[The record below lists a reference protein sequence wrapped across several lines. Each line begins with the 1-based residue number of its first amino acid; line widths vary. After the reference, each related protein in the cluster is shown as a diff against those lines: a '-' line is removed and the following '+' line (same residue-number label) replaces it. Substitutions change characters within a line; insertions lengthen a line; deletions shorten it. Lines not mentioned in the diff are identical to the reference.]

1 MKKYLLVFLVGIFAA
16 LQLSAQI
23 VDPVK
28 WSFDSKALENGN
40 YELMMTAKID
50 KGWYIYSQDIEDG
63 GPVPT
68 SFTFEKNKTFKVIGD
83 VKEKGELIEK
93 NDKMFGMMIKKYP
106 NEVTFIATV
115 KPTKA
120 KANVTGYLEFMTC
133 DDSRCLPPEEV
144 EFEFALDKI
153 EKKKVS
159 SPDAKSKKST
169 NSNSGIAPKQD
180 LTGST
185 GPGSPNKAKQRT
197 ILDPVKWSFRQES
210 LGKDEYLLHFDAKI
224 DQGWYVYSQ
233 NVKDGG
239 PVPTSFTF
247 EESKTFKTKGKVDE
261 SGDMIEKNDKMF
273 SMMVRKYAD
282 KIHFQQK
289 VKALKPNAKVTGYL
303 EFMTCDDSRC
313 LPPEEVEF
321 SFNLGEK
328 DSGTG
333 AVPTNNAGGSTANNA
348 SGNNGGNT
356 NGNNASGNNGANAG
370 QTANNTVNGTAAT
383 ASNTTQGKTE
393 TSDKAAASSGMFKN
407 LITDCGAPVYAA
419 ELQTVDGNTTGG
431 GTKKGR
437 TPWVIF
443 LLGFLGGFAALLTPC
458 VFPMIPLTVSFF
470 TKSST
475 NRAKG
480 ISNAIIYGL
489 SIIVI
494 YVALGFFVTKA
505 FGADTLSILST
516 NVWFNLA
523 FFAIFVVFAFSFF
536 GYFEITLPNA
546 LINKSDEASEK
557 GGLIGIFFMAF
568 TLALVSFS
576 CTGPIIGTLLVEAAV
591 QGKTLGPVVGMTGFA
606 VALALPFA
614 LFAAFPAW
622 LNSLPKSGG
631 WLTSVK
637 VVLGFIELIFALKF
651 LSNADMVKKWG
662 ILPREV
668 FLGIW
673 VILLI
678 GLALYLFGKIRF
690 PHDSKLKKI
699 SPVRGGL
706 GALAVAAALYL
717 TAGIFGNPVSLVS
730 GFPPPTFYSLF
741 NAEDE
746 HLHDIEKGLAEAKR
760 TGKPLLVDFTGWACV
775 NCRKMEENVWP
786 DVHKLMEEY
795 TIVSLYVDEDIA
807 LPKDEQFR
815 YELEGK
821 KKRVRTVG
829 NKWSYL
835 EATCFNTNSQ
845 PYYVL
850 LNHDGE
856 HLANPR
862 GYTPD
867 ITTYSSFLEQGIE
880 NFKNGKKLLSG
891 N

>member
-1 MKKYLLVFLVGIFAA
+1 MKKYLLLLLTIFATIN
-16 LQLSAQI
+16 LSAQI

-28 WSFDSKALENGN
+28 WSFDSKPLEDGN
-40 YELMMTAKID
+40 YEVMMTAKID
-50 KGWYIYSQDIEDG
+50 KGWYVYSQDIEDG

-68 SFTFEKNKTFKVIGD
+68 SFTFEKNKTYKLIGD
-83 VKEKGELIEK
+83 VREEGELIEK
-93 NDKMFGMMIKKYP
+93 HDKMFDMMIKKYP
-106 NEVTFIATV
+106 GEVTFIAKI
-115 KPTKA
+115 KPTKD
-120 KANVTGYLEFMTC
+120 KANVTGYLEYMTC
-133 DDSRCLPPEEV
+133 DDTRCLPPEEV
-144 EFEFALDKI
+144 EFEFTLDKI
-153 EKKKVS
+153 EKKKGVNKK
-159 SPDAKSKKST
+159 AEKSK
-169 NSNSGIAPKQD
+169 D
-180 LTGST
+180 TGST
-185 GPGSPNKAKQRT
+185 PANNSGVGSIGNVANNAGAAVANAGNKPQSG
-197 ILDPVKWSFRQES
+197 ILDPVKWSFRTES
-210 LGKDEYLLHFDAKI
+210 LGNDEYMIHFDSKI
-224 DQGWYVYSQ
+224 DKGWYVYSQ
-233 NVKDGG
+233 NVEDGG

-247 EESKTFKTKGKVDE
+247 DENKEVKLIGKVDE
-261 SGDMIEKNDKMF
+261 KGAMIEKHDKMF
-273 SMMVRKYAD
+273 DMMVRKYAD
-282 KIHFQQK
+282 KINFQQK
-289 VKALKPNAKVTGYL
+289 VKTKNPNAKLKGYL
-303 EFMTCDDSRC
+303 TFMTCDDTKC
-313 LPPEEVEF
+313 LPPEDVDFEF
-321 SFNLGEK
+321 AL
-328 DSGTG
+328 
-333 AVPTNNAGGSTANNA
+333 GGSPGQGSAAPTGSSGGSQANNA
-348 SGNNGGNT
+348 INSGSGNNGKT
-356 NGNNASGNNGANAG
+356 NVATQAGKAGANP
-370 QTANNTVNGTAAT
+370 
-383 ASNTTQGKTE
+383 E
-393 TSDKAAASSGMFKN
+393 MFKSF
-407 LITDCGAPVYAA
+407 ITDCGAPVLAA
-419 ELQTVDGNTTGG
+419 EAQLGG
-431 GTKKGR
+431 GDNGANGNGGAGTQNEGR
-437 TPWVIF
+437 SPWVIF

-480 ISNAIIYGL
+480 ISNAILYGL
-489 SIIVI
+489 SIIII
-494 YVALGFFVTKA
+494 YVGLGFFVTKV
-505 FGADTLSILST
+505 FGADTLNILST

-523 FFAIFVVFAFSFF
+523 FFVLFVVFAISFF

-546 LINKSDEASEK
+546 LVNKSDAASEK

-591 QGKTLGPVVGMTGFA
+591 QGKTIGPVVGMTGFA
-606 VALALPFA
+606 LALALPFA

-673 VILLI
+673 IVLLI

-690 PHDSKLKKI
+690 PHDSPLKKL

-706 GALAVAAALYL
+706 GALAVGAAIYL
-717 TAGIFGNPVSLVS
+717 TAGLFGNPISLVS

-741 NAEDE
+741 NHEQE
-746 HLHDIEKGLAEAKR
+746 HIHDIEKGLAEAKK

-786 DVHKLMEEY
+786 SVEELMQEY

-815 YELEGK
+815 YELNGK

-835 EATCFNTNSQ
+835 QSTCFNINSQ

-850 LNHDGE
+850 LNHEGE
-856 HLANPR
+856 HLATPR
-862 GYTPD
+862 GYTPNVD
-867 ITTYSSFLEQGIE
+867 EYSTFLQKGIN
-880 NFKNGKKLLSG
+880 NFKKGTKLLS
-891 N
+891 NN